1 MVSMIVA
8 VSDVHL
14 GETGFQEQ
22 DRQFSNF
29 LDYVQNTL
37 LKEGGDLV
45 LLGDIFDFWRG
56 DSVEVLEK
64 YSGIIEKLN
73 NFPSNVNVHYIVG
86 NHDFYVNE
94 IPEYFNEKPF
104 RSFGKSMRIKDVHC
118 FRFIHG
124 YHFEVMTNPY
134 TKDMKIYEDLARRL
148 SYHAGITGHAAS
160 DIWNVLSSLT
170 QHEGQ
175 YISSMLKD
183 PSSRLN
189 GEHQS
194 GDKIGAFS
202 RSKVR
207 QFLLGGTFDW
217 LVYGHTHHPF
227 IDEESRTI
235 NTGSWG
241 RNQDQSK
248 MWYLK
253 IENGTPELI
262 KWTP

>member
-1 MVSMIVA
+1 MIVA

-29 LDYVQNTL
+29 LDYVQNSL

-56 DSVEVLEK
+56 DLVEVLEE
-64 YSGIIEKLN
+64 YSGIIEKLL
-73 NFPSNVNVHYIVG
+73 NFPSRVNVHYIVG
-86 NHDFYVNE
+86 NHDFYLNE
-94 IPEYFNEKPF
+94 IPEYFNENPF
-104 RSFGKSMRIKDVHC
+104 KSFGKSMIIKDVQY

-124 YHFEVMTNPY
+124 YQLEVMTNPY
-134 TKDMKIYEDLARRL
+134 TKDMELYESLAMRL

-160 DIWNVLSSLT
+160 DIWQVLTSLT
-170 QHEGQ
+170 QHESE

-189 GEHQS
+189 GKHQG
-194 GDKIGAFS
+194 GDMIDVFS
-202 RSKVR
+202 KSKTR
-207 QFLLGGTFDW
+207 QFILGGKFDW

-227 IDEESRTI
+227 MDDASMTI

-241 RNQDQSK
+241 RNQNPK
-248 MWYLK
+248 EMCYLK
-253 IENGTPELI
+253 IENGTPEPMI
-262 KWTP
+262 WSP

>member
-1 MVSMIVA
+1 MIIA

-14 GETGFQEQ
+14 GEEGFQEQ
-22 DRQFSNF
+22 DRQFSSF
-29 LDYVQNTL
+29 IDYTKNTL
-37 LKEGGDLV
+37 LMGGGDLI

-56 DSVEVLEK
+56 DSVKILKE
-64 YSGIIEKLN
+64 YSGIIEKLL
-73 NFPSNVNVHYIVG
+73 NFPSNINIHYLVG
-86 NHDFYVNE
+86 NHDFYISE
-94 IPEYFNEKPF
+94 IPEYFNELPF

-124 YHFEVMTNPY
+124 YQLEVMTNPY
-134 TKDMKIYEDLARRL
+134 TKDMSLYESLARKL

-160 DIWNVLSSLT
+160 DIWSVLTSLT
-170 QHEGQ
+170 QIEGK
-175 YISSMLKD
+175 YISSMLKS
-183 PSSRLN
+183 PSSRLS

-194 GDKIGAFS
+194 LDRIGAFS
-202 RSKVR
+202 RSESR
-207 QFLLGGTFDW
+207 QFILGGTFDW

-241 RNQDQSK
+241 RNGDQNM

-253 IENGTPELI
+253 IENGKPELV
-262 KWTP
+262 KWQS